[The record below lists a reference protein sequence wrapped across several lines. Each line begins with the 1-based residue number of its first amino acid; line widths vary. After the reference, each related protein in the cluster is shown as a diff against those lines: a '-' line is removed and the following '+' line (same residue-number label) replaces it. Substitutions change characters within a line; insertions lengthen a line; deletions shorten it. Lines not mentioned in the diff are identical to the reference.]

1 MSICFILSGL
11 SFCGKGNE
19 GENGD
24 QVRRG
29 RWRGTCQDT
38 LGTVRGIW
46 QQLLHALLLCVL
58 RAVGAI
64 KELPLEQLDGDDS
77 KDEHEELV
85 DNEYVEDVLQGGHHA
100 IKHSLRTAAKDVSQS
115 CDETLL
121 TPRAE
126 VEPRHHQAA

>member
-1 MSICFILSGL
+1 M
-11 SFCGKGNE
+11 E
-19 GENGD
+19 VGENGD
-24 QVRRG
+24 LVRRG

-38 LGTVRGIW
+38 LGTVRGKW

-85 DNEYVEDVLQGGHHA
+85 DNEYVEDVLQGGHHTV
-100 IKHSLRTAAKDVSQS
+100 KHSLWTKA
-115 CDETLL
+115 L
-121 TPRAE
+121 TS
-126 VEPRHHQAA
+126 VL